1 MFKGAYRWA
10 AALFAAGMLLAGGVQ
25 AQAQSNYPLK
35 PIRVIVPFP
44 PGGGTDIL
52 TRLVTNSLG
61 ERLGWQF
68 VLDNRPGAGGT
79 IGLSVAAK
87 SSADGYTLVMG
98 QTSNLAINP
107 TLYGKVPYDS
117 LRDFAPISLVSAIPN
132 AYSVSAKSPFTSLG
146 SILAAAKAKPGEI
159 TYGTSGNGTVSHLS
173 VEMLKGLAGV
183 KMIHVPYKGAAAA
196 MPDVITGRISFY
208 VASVETMMPHV
219 KAGNIRA
226 LAVTSLK
233 RSPSLPDVPAI
244 AESFSG
250 FEALTW
256 FGFLAPAGTPT
267 PIIQQLSQEI
277 TNIVQLP
284 DVRAK
289 MVDGGG
295 DIERGAK
302 AFAALLKADV
312 AKWARI
318 VKESG
323 AKVD

>member
-1 MFKGAYRWA
+1 MFKGAYGWA
-10 AALFAAGMLLAGGVQ
+10 AAVLAAGMLLAGGAQ
-25 AQAQSNYPLK
+25 AQASYPLK

-61 ERLGWQF
+61 ERLGWHF
-68 VLDNRPGAGGT
+68 VVDNRPGAGGN

-87 SSADGYTLVMG
+87 GPPDGYTLVMG

-107 TLYGKVPYDS
+107 TLYGKVPYDP

-132 AYSVSAKSPFTSLG
+132 AYSVSAKSPFTSLA
-146 SILAAAKAKPGEI
+146 SILAAAKAQPREI
-159 TYGTSGNGTVSHLS
+159 TFGTSGNGTVSHLS
-173 VEMLKGLAGV
+173 VEMLQGLAGV
-183 KMIHVPYKGAAAA
+183 KMTHVPYKGAAQA
-196 MPDVITGRISFY
+196 MPDVITGRIGFY
-208 VASVETMMPHV
+208 VASVETMMPQV
-219 KAGNIRA
+219 KAGNVRA

-233 RSPSLPDVPAI
+233 RSPSLPEVPAI

-256 FGFLAPAGTPT
+256 FGFLAPAGTPV
-267 PIIQQLSQEI
+267 PIIQRLSQEI
-277 TNIVQLP
+277 TNVLQVPEI
-284 DVRAK
+284 RAK

-295 DIERGAK
+295 NVQRGPE
-302 AFAALLKADV
+302 AFAVLLKAEV
-312 AKWARI
+312 TKWERI

-323 AKVD
+323 AKLD